1 MIKKV
6 LLFLITATLAL
17 LAFYT
22 IETKRAGTGNG
33 DVIVE
38 IRRGATLRGVAN
50 KLVSEKIISS
60 PMVFE
65 VAARLGGAA
74 KKIHAGEFL
83 LQRSSSINEII
94 KQLTYGKTILRPV
107 TIPEGLTIREI
118 GRKLENMGFATEESF
133 IAATYDKK
141 LLASFN
147 IPAESMEGYL
157 FPETYHFPKGITA
170 KNIAKTMLKMF
181 FSQVSEVIPEDEIKN
196 RARLHKVI
204 TLASLIEKE
213 TAVKSERKTI
223 SSVFTNRLK
232 KKMLLQCDPTVIY
245 ALPEFDGNIRK
256 KDLEYDSPYNTYRYR
271 GLPPGP
277 IANPGLAS
285 IDAANYPADTK
296 YIYFVAKNNGE
307 HLFSSTLKE
316 HNRAVAKYQKNRR

>member
-1 MIKKV
+1 MIKKA
-6 LLFLITATLAL
+6 LLFLLTALLIL
-17 LAFYT
+17 LAFYI

-50 KLVSEKIISS
+50 KLVDKKIISS
-60 PMVFE
+60 PVLFE
-65 VAARLGGAA
+65 VAARLGGTAE
-74 KKIHAGEFL
+74 KIHAGEFL

-118 GRKLENMGFATEESF
+118 GKKLENLGLVTEEGF

-147 IPAESMEGYL
+147 IPAENMEGYL

-170 KNIAKTMLKMF
+170 KDIVKTMLKMF
-181 FSQVSEVIPEDEIKN
+181 FTQISEAIPREEITN
-196 RARLHKVI
+196 RARLHEII

-213 TAVKSERKTI
+213 TALESERKTI

-256 KDLEYDSPYNTYRYR
+256 KDLEYDSPYNTYKYR

-285 IDAANYPADTK
+285 INAANYPANTK

-316 HNRAVAKYQKNRR
+316 HNRAVAKYQKNKR